1 MNIKYHIKI
10 FSLIFCS
17 FLFLSSCNKDEEY
30 KEILNEVKKIKI
42 IPFILENGNNVNSND
57 YSIEINNIEEIK
69 ELIKFSSSG
78 RYACG
83 YNGKIEYYS
92 INNKLLFMGYFNT
105 ECNTIVFIY
114 SDKEYDKHFS
124 TKGNVNLKEVI
135 KNIEL
140 KYNKKNIIGL
150 YD

>member
-1 MNIKYHIKI
+1 MNIKYYIQI

-30 KEILNEVKKIKI
+30 KEILNEVTKIKI
-42 IPFILENGNNVNSND
+42 IPFILENENNVNSND
-57 YSIEINNIEEIK
+57 YFIEINNIEEIK
-69 ELIKFSSSG
+69 NLIKFSSSG

-92 INNKLLFMGYFNT
+92 INNLLFMGYFNT

-114 SDKEYDKHFS
+114 NNKEYDKHFS
-124 TKGNVNLKEVI
+124 TKGNVYLKEVI
-135 KNIEL
+135 KNIEI